1 MFYWFS
7 YIKHIV
13 SSDEYSD
20 QFNSDVAF
28 FRIWNTASR
37 LFTKWQWRHCGF
49 YNYLPFPVWLIIG
62 TLQCRRVSHCQKCL
76 QYIYP
81 FIMQEN

>member
-28 FRIWNTASR
+28 FRI
-37 LFTKWQWRHCGF
+37 
-49 YNYLPFPVWLIIG
+49 
-62 TLQCRRVSHCQKCL
+62 
-76 QYIYP
+76 
-81 FIMQEN
+81 